1 MKAGAFVLVLL
12 WFGAS
17 VYAGYRLTERS
28 FAWVYEPNF
37 GAVQGGEAPKA
48 PALNLETLKEKI
60 PPQLLEQAK
69 TLSPQQMLCLQ
80 ASIKPSRIQAALDGQ
95 MTAEEAAAVQ
105 TCLKK

>member
-1 MKAGAFVLVLL
+1 MRSATFFAILL

-28 FAWVYEPNF
+28 FAWVYEPGF
-37 GAVQGGEAPKA
+37 GIAKENAAPSPVMPNLDALKA
-48 PALNLETLKEKI
+48 KLPPKI
-60 PPQLLEQAK
+60 LEQAK
-69 TLSPQQMLCLQ
+69 TLSPQQMHCLQ

-105 TCLKK
+105 KCLK

>member
-28 FAWVYEPNF
+28 FAWVYEPGF
-37 GAVQGGEAPKA
+37 GVVGESAVPSAVVP
-48 PALNLETLKEKI
+48 NLEALKAKV

-105 TCLKK
+105 TCLK